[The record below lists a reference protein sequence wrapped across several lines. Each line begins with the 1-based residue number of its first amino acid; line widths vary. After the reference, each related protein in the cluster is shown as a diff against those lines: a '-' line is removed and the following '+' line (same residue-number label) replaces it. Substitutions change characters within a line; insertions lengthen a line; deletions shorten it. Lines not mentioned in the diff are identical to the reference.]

1 MDNSSSRRNSDLKS
15 NNIGYSGTCMG
26 CQAAEVFAEDDANLV
41 EEPTWQHADEMISAE
56 GEYPS
61 CLVEAIFPQQM
72 SERCEAQRAQN
83 GLTGISSVYESIGR
97 EAVSSHATNQ
107 QRPGRVN
114 TDGLGGPHQEKK
126 TRGVERAAALHVGRG
141 RDVYPHTARR
151 SRGKGLGVRR
161 YSVQAPLASFAAYD
175 KLLPRADRTGQK
187 HRGWVTC
194 KEGGQPRLITDLRAF
209 VKCFPELEKCATL
222 PPTGWGKYTPP
233 GGTKPRWA
241 EGTMEGHTRLSS
253 EQRARFG
260 YDRGAVD
267 TKRERD
273 AWRWPT
279 PRDAA
284 ALESAT
290 SAGRLVT
297 LGRQM
302 LKGGDDRPP
311 VTGKW
316 CRDHSL
322 DLMANS
328 RLLSARSGR
337 TGVDVSRSA
346 HSPACA

>member
-1 MDNSSSRRNSDLKS
+1 M
-15 NNIGYSGTCMG
+15 
-26 CQAAEVFAEDDANLV
+26 
-41 EEPTWQHADEMISAE
+41 
-56 GEYPS
+56 
-61 CLVEAIFPQQM
+61 
-72 SERCEAQRAQN
+72 
-83 GLTGISSVYESIGR
+83 
-97 EAVSSHATNQ
+97 
-107 QRPGRVN
+107 
-114 TDGLGGPHQEKK
+114 
-126 TRGVERAAALHVGRG
+126 
-141 RDVYPHTARR
+141 
-151 SRGKGLGVRR
+151 
-161 YSVQAPLASFAAYD
+161 
-175 KLLPRADRTGQK
+175 
-187 HRGWVTC
+187 TC

-209 VKCFPELEKCATL
+209 VKCFPELEKRATL

-260 YDRGAVD
+260 CDRGAVD

-273 AWRWPT
+273 AWRWST

-302 LKGGDDRPP
+302 QKGGDDRPP

-322 DLMANS
+322 DLMAN
-328 RLLSARSGR
+328 RLFLIARSGDR
-337 TGVDVSRSA
+337 WGWWLA
-346 HSPACA
+346 GQPIHLLAPEAIWLQAAPACLHCHKLTYLSSLCSS